1 VWLGCSRACGIL
13 VLGPGI
19 KPVFLALADGFLT
32 PGLLGEFHDMGFD
45 ATNQLGK
52 IQQSHALS
60 FNFLSLK

>member
-1 VWLGCSRACGIL
+1 M
-13 VLGPGI
+13 
-19 KPVFLALADGFLT
+19 FLALADGFLT